1 MSLLLQ
7 NCDWV
12 ATQDA
17 QRRVIPNVSV
27 RIENGL
33 IVEIG
38 PLRKT
43 GRDRVI
49 DCKRMAVIPG
59 LINTHT
65 HLAMTLF
72 RGYADDLELKQ
83 WLEKKI
89 WPLEKRLTPEIC
101 YNGALLACLE
111 MISTG
116 TTCLVDMY
124 FHMDKVADAV
134 KESGLR
140 ALLSYG
146 IIDPEGGE
154 KGARERK
161 NTMDLLRHI
170 RSIHSPRIGFAVGP
184 HSPYTCSEETL
195 LWSRELAEK
204 ENALINIH
212 IAETRREQADF
223 ERERKMR
230 VGLFLDK
237 IGFLCDR
244 VLAAHSVWLT
254 KSEVSLFGRKGVR
267 VAHCPVSNMKLASG
281 GAAPLPEMWAAGV
294 PVGLGTDGPAS
305 NNSLDMFDTMK
316 TCALLHK
323 SQRWDP
329 TIADAQ
335 KVLDMATIDGAK
347 CLGLEREIGS
357 IEKGKRADLVLVRLQ
372 EPNMMPIHGPKT
384 LVSDLVYSARGS
396 NVDTTIV
403 DGQVLF
409 TGGRPLTLDPHS
421 IQKGVSTSI
430 SQLIPKAGQ
439 YST

>member
-7 NCDWV
+7 SCDWV
-12 ATQDA
+12 VTQDT

-27 RIENGL
+27 RVEDGRIA
-33 IVEIG
+33 EIG
-38 PLRKT
+38 RLRRLAKEK
-43 GRDRVI
+43 VI
-49 DCKRMAVIPG
+49 DGRRMALIPG

-72 RGYADDLELKQ
+72 RGYADDLELQ
-83 WLEKKI
+83 DWLEKKI

-101 YNGALLACLE
+101 YNGTLLACLE

-146 IIDPEGGE
+146 MIDPDGGE

-161 NTMDLLRHI
+161 NTMDLLRHVK
-170 RSIHSPRIGFAVGP
+170 SINSSRIGFAVGP
-184 HSPYTCSEETL
+184 HAPYTCSEETL

-204 ENALINIH
+204 EDALINIH

-223 ERERKMR
+223 EREKKMR

-254 KSEVSLFGRKGVR
+254 KSEVTLLGKRGVR
-267 VAHCPVSNMKLASG
+267 VAHCPVSNMKLAG
-281 GAAPLPEMWAAGV
+281 GGVAPLPEMWESGV
-294 PVGLGTDGPAS
+294 SVGLGTDGPAS

-316 TCALLHK
+316 ICALVHK
-323 SQRWDP
+323 SHRWDP
-329 TIADAQ
+329 TIANAQ
-335 KVLDMATIDGAK
+335 RVFDMATIDGAK
-347 CLGLEREIGS
+347 CLDMEKEIGS
-357 IEKGKRADLVLVRLQ
+357 VEVGKRADLALLNLKD
-372 EPNMMPIHGPKT
+372 PNLIPIHAKET
-384 LVSDLVYSARGS
+384 VVSDLVYSANGS

-403 DGQVLF
+403 DGKVLMHHRKP
-409 TGGRPLTLDPHS
+409 TLLDPETIEENVSRS
-421 IQKGVSTSI
+421 I
-430 SQLIPKAGQ
+430 
-439 YST
+439 

>member
-184 HSPYTCSEETL
+184 HAPYTCSEETL

-244 VLAAHSVWLT
+244 VLAAHS
-254 KSEVSLFGRKGVR
+254 
-267 VAHCPVSNMKLASG
+267 
-281 GAAPLPEMWAAGV
+281 
-294 PVGLGTDGPAS
+294 
-305 NNSLDMFDTMK
+305 
-316 TCALLHK
+316 
-323 SQRWDP
+323 
-329 TIADAQ
+329 
-335 KVLDMATIDGAK
+335 
-347 CLGLEREIGS
+347 GLEHE
-357 IEKGKRADLVLVRLQ
+357 
-372 EPNMMPIHGPKT
+372 
-384 LVSDLVYSARGS
+384 
-396 NVDTTIV
+396 
-403 DGQVLF
+403 
-409 TGGRPLTLDPHS
+409 
-421 IQKGVSTSI
+421 TS
-430 SQLIPKAGQ
+430 QWWCGTVA
-439 YST
+439 